1 MRVACHESIQGAVVR
16 VRRLVLVLIFAV
28 SFSCAA
34 VQDVSITVFW
44 AIDPHTI
51 VWAGDGESIW
61 TALELE
67 YQPPFHYSRVLRIL
81 GQVAGLTVQI
91 ADDDSLSGL
100 LSRLSDVPIPDQKY
114 IDFSGDFTSPLLPYY
129 PSGHIFSDRR
139 GLPMGVVLNNG
150 GELSTLPLESKG
162 EGYITPSFIQ
172 NGTEGYYQVVPIGDG
187 LWGSTFTPSWDGGI
201 DSDKPPTES
210 VGDVNPSGSI
220 VNGGDTV
227 FNWQLP
233 STSTDGDYS
242 NVVSY
247 PTYNAG
253 SVGGANISMID
264 YSSAL
269 SVIGSTLQNH
279 ALANN
284 EGLKTINENLQKQ
297 LEIDDGG
304 ELQVA
309 PLDMT
314 EYDVDTSEVSALMD
328 EVSGW
333 DYSFGMDQNVIGDT
347 FSRIFGNPP
356 TAFGSQD
363 MVWDVDFP
371 LFADV
376 RVKSTFNITK
386 YFPPAF
392 RSMVLMFVTLYFAI
406 VYMKTISGAFK

>member
-1 MRVACHESIQGAVVR
+1 M
-16 VRRLVLVLIFAV
+16 RRLVLVLIVALCL
-28 SFSCAA
+28 STRA
-34 VQDVSITVFW
+34 QDVSITVFRQW
-44 AIDPHTI
+44 DNGAIL
-51 VWAGDGESIW
+51 WGGDGSVAWSELQ
-61 TALELE
+61 LERRGNFLWS
-67 YQPPFHYSRVLRIL
+67 YVL
-81 GQVAGLTVQI
+81 QT
-91 ADDDSLSGL
+91 SGL
-100 LSRLSDVPIPDQKY
+100 LSGLTLSIPNGDTLQNLYDRLASVPVPDQKY
-114 IDFSGDFTSPLLPYY
+114 IDFGGDFTTPILPYY
-129 PSGHIFSDRR
+129 PSGHIFMD
-139 GLPMGVVLNNG
+139 GNGAPNGVVLNNG
-150 GELSTLPLESKG
+150 GELSTLPVEPKG
-162 EGYITPSFIQ
+162 EGYITPPFIQ
-172 NGTEGYYQVVPIGDG
+172 NGIEGYYQIVPIGDG
-187 LWGSTFTPSWDGGI
+187 LFGSSFTPSWDGGI

-233 STSTDGDYS
+233 STAVDGDYA

-284 EGLKTINENLQKQ
+284 EALKTINENLQKQ

-314 EYDVDTSEVSALMD
+314 EYDVDTSEVSVLMD

-333 DYSFGMDQNVIGDT
+333 DYSFGMDHNVIGDT

-371 LFADV
+371 LFSDV